1 MNDDSQATRILSR
14 DSIVN
19 SAIVPGSILRERYRL
34 DSEIGRGGMGVVYRA
49 TDLEL
54 HREVAV
60 KVLPTATSSV
70 EARQR
75 LMREARAAAALNH
88 PHIISVHDVGEANG
102 APFFVMELAQGPS
115 LAKSRPA
122 ELSRVIEIASQL
134 CAALEHA
141 HANHIVHRD
150 LKPDNVLLSSS
161 LGGSVKLADLGLALP
176 ADAARISRAGL
187 IVGTAAYMA
196 PEQALG
202 QTVDGRTDLYALGV
216 LLYEMTTGRL
226 PFIGD
231 DPLTVVSQH
240 VHASVVPPRVLRSDL
255 PRALEAI
262 ILRLLAK
269 DPAQRFATAA
279 ETGAALRA
287 SLSAEELPSDEEAV
301 ATVAILDALSRGR
314 LVGRAAELT
323 EAIELWHR
331 AREGHGHAVLFSGE
345 PGAGKTRLA
354 REVTIHASV
363 DGAVVLS
370 GGCYEYE
377 ATTPYLPFVEAF
389 RRLVREEKDDAA
401 LRAKLGDTAPQIAK
415 LAPETQTRLGPFPE
429 RAELPPHEERL
440 LFFDAIVKVF
450 VSLAGSKG
458 LLFYADDLHWADRG
472 TLWLLGHLLRQLREE
487 RVLILGAYRETELD
501 RAHPLAKSL
510 VDWNRERLVTR
521 LALKRFDA
529 AETSA
534 QLGALLGE
542 SVSGDFTDAVFR
554 ETEGNPF
561 FVEEVLKALIE
572 SGSVRRESG
581 RWQRC
586 DLDELVIP
594 QSMKE
599 AIGSRL
605 DRVSQEANEVLR
617 VGAVLGKT
625 FTFAEL
631 QSASGEQSEDALIDA
646 LDEAVGAQ
654 LISANRSDSFTFT
667 HDKIREVLYEELNP
681 IRRRRL
687 HRQAAEGLE
696 RTRTP
701 SSHCAVEKLAHHYI
715 QAADYESGLKY
726 AKQAAAGAERLSAFD
741 EAIVAFGRARDCAEA
756 LNLVDEQ
763 LALEEEIGKVYLLQ
777 GEMVAAGEHFE
788 RALALTKDPQVR
800 ARLQCQAASSLV
812 TIGDQRGLVHLREAL
827 QVLDPAT
834 HPLETAH
841 ALATE
846 GRFHHLAGRHKKAI
860 ELLSR
865 AAELVAPVAAAE
877 TVTTHEASIIT
888 MLYGYLAGAYQHSGL
903 FSDGD
908 VWARKSG
915 EFGTAH
921 NIPFAQALGLEY
933 LGENA
938 MNRGEFAEGL
948 NYAMRERDIAEKIH
962 SRERRGWT
970 HMCASLCA
978 MYIDE
983 ERAEREFVDG
993 IALGESI
1000 GEVRLIA
1007 LMKGNY
1013 AVFLSRRGGSFLE
1026 QALKLAEGNFAQS
1039 ETLGLLYTRAEG
1051 RRTLAQVRLA
1061 RGELAEA
1068 ERLCAEALE
1077 LVSSTE
1083 SVVSRLWLG
1092 PVYIESLLAMG
1103 QEAAANG
1110 DAEKANA
1117 KRVRAAEHL
1126 TVYQELVAECQSP
1139 MFKAE
1144 ANRLAE
1150 LVASA
1155 RA

>member
-14 DSIVN
+14 DAIVN

-60 KVLPTATSSV
+60 KVLPNATSSL
-70 EARQR
+70 EGRQR

-115 LAKSRPA
+115 LAKARPA
-122 ELSRVIEIASQL
+122 ELSRIIDIASQL

-141 HANHIVHRD
+141 HANNIVHRD

-161 LGGSVKLADLGLALP
+161 LNGSVKLADLGLALP

-202 QTVDGRTDLYALGV
+202 QPVDGRTDLYALGV

-231 DPLTVVSQH
+231 DPLSVVSQH
-240 VHASVVPPRVLRSDL
+240 VHASVVPPRVLRPDL
-255 PRALEAI
+255 PRALEAV

-279 ETGAALRA
+279 ETATALRD
-287 SLSAEELPSDEEAV
+287 SLTAEEFATDDETAD
-301 ATVAILDALSRGR
+301 TVAILDALSRGR
-314 LVGRAAELT
+314 LVGRAAELS

-331 AREGHGHAVLFSGE
+331 AREGNGHAVLFSGE

-354 REVTIHASV
+354 REVTIHAAV

-415 LAPETQTRLGPFPE
+415 LAPEIQTRLGPFPE

-440 LFFDAIVKVF
+440 LFFDAVAKVF
-450 VSLAGSKG
+450 VNLAGAKG

-572 SGSVRRESG
+572 KGSVRRESG

-586 DLDELVIP
+586 DVDQLVIP

-617 VGAVLGKT
+617 AGAVLGKT

-631 QSASGEQSEDALIDA
+631 QSASGEQSEDALLDA
-646 LDEAVGAQ
+646 LDEAAGAQ
-654 LISANRSDSFTFT
+654 LIAANRSDSFTFT

-687 HRQAAEGLE
+687 HRYAAEGLE
-696 RTRTP
+696 RKQST
-701 SSHCAVEKLAHHYI
+701 SICAVEKLAHHYI
-715 QAADYESGLKY
+715 QAGDYEQGLKF
-726 AKQAAAGAERLSAFD
+726 AKQAAAEAERVFAFD
-741 EAIVAFGRARDCAEA
+741 EAIAAYGRARDCAEA
-756 LNLVDEQ
+756 LGLIDEQ
-763 LALEEEIGKVYLLQ
+763 LTQEEAIGKSYLLH
-777 GEMVAAGEHFE
+777 GEMIPAGEHFE
-788 RALALTKDPQVR
+788 RALILATEPAVR
-800 ARLQCQAASSLV
+800 ARLQCQAAASLV
-812 TIGDQRGLVHLREAL
+812 ATGNPRGLELIREAL
-827 QVLDPAT
+827 AVLNPET
-834 HPLETAH
+834 NPLETAN
-841 ALATE
+841 ALSIE
-846 GRFHHLAGRHKKAI
+846 GRFHHLAGRHLKAI
-860 ELLSR
+860 ELLER
-865 AAELVAPVAAAE
+865 AADLVAPTAAAE
-877 TVTTHEASIIT
+877 TVSTFAAPMISQV
-888 MLYGYLAGAYQHSGL
+888 YAYLAGGYQHSGL
-903 FSDGD
+903 YDD
-908 VWARKSG
+908 ADRWARRTI
-915 EFGTAH
+915 EFGVAH
-921 NIPFAQALGLEY
+921 NIPFAQAIGYEFLGEDAVHKGEYQKGLEY
-933 LGENA
+933 SAQEV
-938 MNRGEFAEGL
+938 E
-948 NYAMRERDIAEKIH
+948 IVEKLH
-962 SRERRGWT
+962 SRERRAWAYLVT
-970 HMCASLCA
+970 SLSLLYA
-978 MYIDE
+978 GQLE
-983 ERAEREFVDG
+983 KAEKEFTAG
-993 IALGESI
+993 IALAESV
-1000 GEVRLIA
+1000 GEVRVAA

-1013 AVFLSRRGGSFLE
+1013 AVLQAQQGRFDEALQTALE
-1026 QALKLAEGNFAQS
+1026 NFEAAEAS
-1039 ETLGLLYTRAEG
+1039 GLLYSRFEGHRCLAEV
-1051 RRTLAQVRLA
+1051 RRQ
-1061 RGELAEA
+1061 RGELD
-1068 ERLCAEALE
+1068 EALAVCVKTYD
-1077 LVSSTE
+1077 LVSKTE
-1083 SVVSRLWLG
+1083 SRVSQLWLG
-1092 PVYIESLLAMG
+1092 PLYIGVLLESALVAAG
-1103 QEAAANG
+1103 AGKADEAAAKRK
-1110 DAEKANA
+1110 KARDLLVPYQ
-1117 KRVRAAEHL
+1117 KLVDSCQSPGFSREAARL
-1126 TVYQELVAECQSP
+1126 TALVAE
-1139 MFKAE
+1139 A
-1144 ANRLAE
+1144 
-1150 LVASA
+1150 
-1155 RA
+1155 